1 LTVASFGATAQPQEP
16 TDTTAPPD
24 TQAPEAPAEQAP
36 EAPEEGSAAED
47 EAPSPPTTAG
57 SSEERARAVANL
69 SLARAADE
77 EIASALRSITAEAN
91 QTVERIREAEDR
103 IERANAAAEQ
113 ASRRFDRAQQE
124 QAEIEDRLRLQAI
137 EDYRNRAMGGS
148 SDLLF
153 QELSLGEAIRRNQF
167 LDEANTTTAE
177 SLERLRSALEDER
190 LAQSETRSAA
200 REAERARAELEAQ
213 LENLKDQQ
221 TAQLELK
228 TEAER
233 RIGVWAGELTAYA
246 EEDAAVQNLI
256 NQSAERVNTAINN
269 PTPPSELGF
278 QWPIEGARI
287 SSEYGYRIHPVYGT
301 RRLHAGIDL
310 AAPRGTPI
318 ASANT
323 GVVIFAG
330 VRGGYGRTVIVDHG
344 NDISTLYAHMTEIGV
359 VEGQNID
366 RGDIVGFVG
375 ATGTAT
381 GNHLHF
387 EIRVGGGTVN
397 PRTYLP

>member
-1 LTVASFGATAQPQEP
+1 
-16 TDTTAPPD
+16 
-24 TQAPEAPAEQAP
+24 
-36 EAPEEGSAAED
+36 
-47 EAPSPPTTAG
+47 
-57 SSEERARAVANL
+57 VANL

-124 QAEIEDRLRLQAI
+124 QAEIEDRLRLQAV

-190 LAQSETRSAA
+190 LARAETQSAA

-278 QWPIEGARI
+278 QWPIEGARV
-287 SSEYGYRIHPVYGT
+287 SSEYGYRNHPVYGV
-301 RRLHAGIDL
+301 RKLHAGIDL